1 MVGQAQPYYG
11 IDQDINSCNG
21 FSFAGLYF
29 DENIC
34 PITPPPMLKLAEAKE
49 IIRNT
54 YGKN

>member
-34 PITPPPMLKLAEAKE
+34 PIKTPNVKTNWGFF
-49 IIRNT
+49 I
-54 YGKN
+54 